1 MCSDRIHSVSES
13 ESAAIADKLW
23 CEETENIIGRMIL
36 PNERRTRAFYGL
48 LLAHHHKNEGF
59 LLVNIGIHNS
69 SIDTVTGEI
78 GTL

>member
-1 MCSDRIHSVSES
+1 
-13 ESAAIADKLW
+13 
-23 CEETENIIGRMIL
+23 MIL